1 MSGRATGPAASQDL
15 DGPALA
21 WTGETTLDRR
31 RGCRRDGRAH
41 RRPGSA
47 GAPARADDPSW
58 DEVQAAKSNAAA
70 AQTQV
75 DRINGLLAQLQ
86 TAAAAA
92 GDLAV
97 KRAAA
102 FGAAQTALAT
112 ATEKATGLAQQAD
125 RAKQEAEELKAQ
137 SGRLAAQLTRS
148 GASDVSLR
156 LFLSG
161 STASSDGLLYQLGAV
176 SKLADRSSSL
186 FSRATAQK
194 NLAASL
200 SDQAAAAQKERD
212 RLAQEAQQASA
223 QADAAK
229 EAADASVAEQRT
241 RADTLYAQLATLK
254 NTEASVER
262 AYAQGE
268 ALRKAREEAARLA
281 REEQE
286 RQQQQQ
292 QQQQQEQEEA
302 ANAAAAPTAPPLHRP
317 ASSSTRP
324 ELRPMPRAAS
334 ARTAGAATRWAAS
347 SGCGPRSRAG
357 APTRTTPPAAPMA
370 SRRRCRAA
378 RWRPREPTGAP
389 MRPPRDRGGSPTSPA
404 GTVRRALPCRGTGHN
419 WY

>member
-1 MSGRATGPAASQDL
+1 MRRLWTAAAAAVATVALTAAL
-15 DGPALA
+15 V
-21 WTGETTLDRR
+21 
-31 RGCRRDGRAH
+31 
-41 RRPGSA
+41 SA
-47 GAPARADDPSW
+47 GAPARADEYPSW

-75 DRINGLLAQLQ
+75 DRINGLLAGLQ

-102 FGAAQTALAT
+102 FGAAQTALAA
-112 ATEKATGLAQQAD
+112 ATQKAEGLGQQAE
-125 RAKQEAEELKAQ
+125 RAAGEAAELKAQ

-186 FSRATAQK
+186 FARATAQK
-194 NLAASL
+194 NVAASL

-212 RLAQEAQQASA
+212 RLAQEAQRASA

-229 EAADASVAEQRT
+229 EAADASVAEQQT

-281 REEQE
+281 QQQQE
-286 RQQQQQ
+286 QQQQQ

-302 ANAAAAPTAPPLHRP
+302 ANAGGGADSTAPPP
-317 ASSSTRP
+317 AGVVVDP
-324 ELRPMPRAAS
+324 AGAQAYAAS
-334 ARTAGAATRWAAS
+334 RIGAYGWGGDQMGCLIKLWTKESSWRADAYNTSSGAYGIPQALPGSKMASAGADWRTNAATQIEW
-347 SGCGPRSRAG
+347 GLTYIAG
-357 APTRTTPPAAPMA
+357 RY
-370 SRRRCRAA
+370 
-378 RWRPREPTGAP
+378 
-389 MRPPRDRGGSPTSPA
+389 GSPCAAWSYH
-404 GTVRRALPCRGTGHN
+404 LGHN

>member
-1 MSGRATGPAASQDL
+1 MRRLWTAAAAAVATAAL
-15 DGPALA
+15 TAALV
-21 WTGETTLDRR
+21 
-31 RGCRRDGRAH
+31 
-41 RRPGSA
+41 SA
-47 GAPARADDPSW
+47 GAPARADEYPSW

-302 ANAAAAPTAPPLHRP
+302 ANAGGGADSTAPPPPGVVVDP
-317 ASSSTRP
+317 AGAQAY
-324 ELRPMPRAAS
+324 AAS
-334 ARTAGAATRWAAS
+334 RIGAYGWGGDQMGCLIRLWTKESSWRADAYNTSSGAYGIPQALPGSKMASAGADWRTNAATQIEW
-347 SGCGPRSRAG
+347 GLTYIAG
-357 APTRTTPPAAPMA
+357 RY
-370 SRRRCRAA
+370 
-378 RWRPREPTGAP
+378 
-389 MRPPRDRGGSPTSPA
+389 GSPCA
-404 GTVRRALPCRGTGHN
+404 ALSWHLGHN

>member
-1 MSGRATGPAASQDL
+1 MIRTRAALTAAVTAVL
-15 DGPALA
+15 AAALV
-21 WTGETTLDRR
+21 
-31 RGCRRDGRAH
+31 
-41 RRPGSA
+41 SA
-47 GAPARADDPSW
+47 GVAAPARADTYPSW

-97 KRAAA
+97 KRAAES
-102 FGAAQTALAT
+102 GAAQTALDAAT
-112 ATEKATGLAQQAD
+112 KEAVEIGQQAEQ
-125 RAKQEAEELKAQ
+125 AAQEADELKAQ

-161 STASSDGLLYQLGAV
+161 SAASSDGLLYQLGAV

-186 FSRATAQK
+186 FARATAQK
-194 NLAASL
+194 NVAAAL
-200 SDQAAAAQKERD
+200 SDQAEVARKERD

-229 EAADASVAEQRT
+229 EAADASVAEQQT

-262 AYAQGE
+262 AYAEGE
-268 ALRKAREEAARLA
+268 ALRKAREEAARQA
-281 REEQE
+281 
-286 RQQQQQ
+286 QQ

-302 ANAAAAPTAPPLHRP
+302 ANGGGGADSSAPPP
-317 ASSSTRP
+317 AGVVVDP
-324 ELRPMPRAAS
+324 AGAQAYAAS
-334 ARTAGAATRWAAS
+334 RIGAYGWGGDQMGCLIKLWTKESSWRADAYNTSSGAYGIPQALPGSKMASAGADWRTNAATQIEW
-347 SGCGPRSRAG
+347 GLTYIAG
-357 APTRTTPPAAPMA
+357 RY
-370 SRRRCRAA
+370 
-378 RWRPREPTGAP
+378 
-389 MRPPRDRGGSPTSPA
+389 GSPCAAWSFH
-404 GTVRRALPCRGTGHN
+404 LGHN